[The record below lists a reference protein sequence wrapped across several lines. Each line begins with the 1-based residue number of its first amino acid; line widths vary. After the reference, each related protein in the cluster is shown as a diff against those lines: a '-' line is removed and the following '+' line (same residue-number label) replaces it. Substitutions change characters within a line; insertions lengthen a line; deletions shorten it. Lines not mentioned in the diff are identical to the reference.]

1 MPWICEYCSTDNEDK
16 ERDCFVCGA
25 RRSMR
30 AIRRAKKEAR
40 RRRALSFA
48 FSLAKW
54 TRIGATVLLIT
65 SATLLAVAA
74 ICLLAK
80 QMMSDNQAA
89 LPVVLFGMLKHA
101 WGHFSCVLLRNIP
114 EIVRAFAHSTLIH
127 ALGGCVSVLRELLTR
142 LMTQIGTWLSSVLG
156 ERVSLRWEELKNAVS
171 SVVLRIVQ
179 SVADL
184 KNSLRAVQ

>member
-16 ERDCFVCGA
+16 ERECFVCGA

-54 TRIGATVLLIT
+54 MRIVATVLLIT

-80 QMMSDNQAA
+80 QMMSDNPSA
-89 LPVVLFGMLKHA
+89 LPVVLFGVLKHA
-101 WGHFSCVLLRNIP
+101 WEHFTVVLLRNVP
-114 EIVRAFAHSTLIH
+114 EMVRAFAHSTLIQ
-127 ALGGCVSVLRELLTR
+127 ALGGCVAVLRELLTR
-142 LMTQIGTWLSSVLG
+142 LLTQIDSWLSLVFG
-156 ERVSLRWEELKNAVS
+156 ERVSLHWEELKNAIS
-171 SVVLRIVQ
+171 SIVLRMIQ
-179 SVADL
+179 SVTNL
-184 KNSLRAVQ
+184 KNSLSAAQ